1 MWVFW
6 GITLLLMTGAG
17 EEIWEEL
24 GVPGGTALWLREPV
38 WGLERWPSGL
48 LLQRTGVQF

>member
-1 MWVFW
+1 MVLL
-6 GITLLLMTGAG
+6 GTTILLMTGAG

-24 GVPGGTALWLREPV
+24 GVPGITALWLKELM
-38 WGLERWPSGL
+38 WGLERPSGL

>member
-6 GITLLLMTGAG
+6 GTILLLMTGAS

-24 GVPGGTALWLREPV
+24 GVPGGTALWLEELV

-48 LLQRTGVQF
+48 LLQGTGVQF